1 MDGEH
6 TDSSGWQRLDD
17 CFNHATGLDPVERA
31 KYLASLRA
39 EDPEFAALVSDLVQ
53 EPLDE
58 SSFLR
63 TSPGDVERRGI
74 ALQSGHVIADR
85 FEIIDELGQGGM
97 GNVYKA
103 YDRHLEAHVALKTIR
118 PELMHDGGIRVR
130 FKHEIRNGQRVAHEN
145 VCRIHDLVVSHG
157 DNGAPLAFTME
168 LLEGETLREFLER
181 KGKLSIEQALPL
193 VRQMADGLS
202 ALHGRNVVH
211 RDFKPGNIF
220 VIEHTD
226 GRIEVKITDF
236 GLARQT
242 FGGEEGGSRD
252 SRSLGPIGTPRYMA
266 PEQIDPDRGEIG
278 PSTDVFAF
286 GIVLYEM
293 LTGANPFPA
302 ASLAGNLK
310 EKTEGKPPPP
320 QTLTAGIDKK

>member
-1 MDGEH
+1 
-6 TDSSGWQRLDD
+6 
-17 CFNHATGLDPVERA
+17 
-31 KYLASLRA
+31 
-39 EDPEFAALVSDLVQ
+39 
-53 EPLDE
+53 
-58 SSFLR
+58 
-63 TSPGDVERRGI
+63 
-74 ALQSGHVIADR
+74 
-85 FEIIDELGQGGM
+85 
-97 GNVYKA
+97 
-103 YDRHLEAHVALKTIR
+103 
-118 PELMHDGGIRVR
+118 MHDGGIRVR

-252 SRSLGPIGTPRYMA
+252 SRSLGPIGTLRYMA

-320 QTLTAGIDKK
+320 QTLTAGIDKKWNQTILACLAPEPKDRPQSAGEVLEMLEGRVAPPIPWPQWARIATAAIFFWPLLGLVIAC